1 MMAAQPRQNYE
12 SSSSKAYDALIDQLE
27 NLPSPSNEPEITFN
41 EEPAQPQVNDA
52 QPAPPTITAPIQDE
66 TAQSHGNTLPQG
78 LILPAQEAPQV
89 QTLPPSY
96 NNFNGYAQ
104 PREESKPTYSP
115 PAVQSPPS
123 YSLQPQSR
131 VTPAVND
138 KYNGYP
144 TLDHSEPSN
153 SSYPSLETA
162 SAEDKIKN
170 ILQMYP
176 GNPQPQQRPQPIMP
190 QVQPVAPQPVIS
202 QPQYSQPHA
211 SPQMQQARPVYNQ
224 IPPQAQPQI
233 QPQFQPQV
241 QPQLNSLY
249 NQPSPVVQQPKP
261 VQQPQTVPSPQIARP
276 QTLAPQPVAQQAP
289 SPAPQQ
295 VQQIAQA
302 QIQSQQIN
310 QQTVQVQ
317 VQQQQQIQVLQA
329 QQLQQQ
335 NMIQQQIQY
344 SKEMCIQMQSY
355 FERIARFME
364 NVDKRLNNL
373 EKVTNDMLK
382 NTSHASGNVNPVY
395 PSSTPAHSEV
405 PIENMFDR
413 SELDRLKKLQ
423 SQFDDDAAVARRLQ
437 EEYERESKQSSA
449 KPSTTSSTSSY
460 KPATSTPAPK
470 TTPGEKYETCPICQ
484 VQIVASKLT
493 QHVNECLDGPSTYTD
508 TKATPTPGNPDEK
521 KGFWSSLFGGKKDE
535 TKTETP
541 TPTPTPTQPV
551 YDLSQP
557 QNTKG
562 TYYPAVV
569 PNGTP
574 SYPPPPSGTPGGYP
588 PNGYPM
594 VYPYQFPGNQPMYYY
609 MPAQPQDRK
618 SVV

>member
-1 MMAAQPRQNYE
+1 MMAAQPRPNYE

-41 EEPAQPQVNDA
+41 EPAPAQQEMNNDA
-52 QPAPPTITAPIQDE
+52 QPAPPTIAAPIQDE
-66 TAQSHGNTLPQG
+66 TAQSHGNSFPQG
-78 LILPAQEAPQV
+78 LILPAQEPQV
-89 QTLPPSY
+89 QSAPPTY

-104 PREESKPTYSP
+104 PREESKPTYAP
-115 PAVQSPPS
+115 PPVQSPPS
-123 YSLQPQSR
+123 YALPQQNR
-131 VTPAVND
+131 MPAPVND
-138 KYNGYP
+138 KYSGYP
-144 TLDHSEPSN
+144 SIDHSES
-153 SSYPSLETA
+153 SSTSYPSLETS

-176 GNPQPQQRPQPIMP
+176 GNPQQKPQPIMP
-190 QVQPVAPQPVIS
+190 QVQPVAPQPVVS
-202 QPQYSQPHA
+202 QPQFSQPHS
-211 SPQMQQARPVYNQ
+211 SPQMQPARPVYNQ
-224 IPPQAQPQI
+224 IPPQQMQAQPQA
-233 QPQFQPQV
+233 

-249 NQPSPVVQQPKP
+249 AQPSPVQQPKP
-261 VQQPQTVPSPQIARP
+261 VQQQQVQPAIPSPQLARP
-276 QTLAPQPVAQQAP
+276 QTLTPQPVAQPTPAP
-289 SPAPQQ
+289 STQQ
-295 VQQIAQA
+295 VQQLAQA

-373 EKVTNDMLK
+373 ERVTNDMLK
-382 NTSHASGNVNPVY
+382 NTSHTSGNANPVY
-395 PSSTPAHSEV
+395 PASTPSEV

-413 SELDRLKKLQ
+413 SELERLKKLQ

-437 EEYERESKQSSA
+437 EEYEREAKQASS
-449 KPSTTSSTSSY
+449 KPSTSTPTP
-460 KPATSTPAPK
+460 KPTSTPAPK
-470 TTPGEKYETCPICQ
+470 SSSEKYEICPICQ

-493 QHVNECLDGPSTYTD
+493 QHVNECLDGPSAYSD
-508 TKATPTPGNPDEK
+508 TKTPTPTPTPDEK
-521 KGFWSSLFGGKKDE
+521 KGFWSSLFGGKKEDGKPE
-535 TKTETP
+535 TATP
-541 TPTPTPTQPV
+541 TPSQPV
-551 YDLSQP
+551 YDLGQNPP
-557 QNTKG
+557 QNSKG

-574 SYPPPPSGTPGGYP
+574 AYPPNGTPGYP

-609 MPAQPQDRK
+609 MPAQPQTQPK
-618 SVV
+618 K